1 MLTKRQQEILLY
13 LYTNENHQSSIEFF
27 TQNFDKGKRTVQK
40 DILEIS
46 VYVKKIGI
54 DIQIEKNRLN

>member
-46 VYVKKIGI
+46 VYVKKAH
-54 DIQIEKNRLN
+54 QIM